1 MFSLF
6 CVMTLEGWPDMSRT
20 LMHRS
25 SGGGWATVFFFIIF
39 VFFTNIF
46 LLNLVTGVIVENVL
60 LIAHQD
66 EIEQVRREK
75 KERDNKTQKLN
86 EIFELADTDNSE
98 TVSREE
104 FHSMLLNPDASA
116 ILRSLDIHIWDA
128 EDLFDILDVDDSGE
142 MDLKEFFEGF
152 NRVKGTALDK
162 HLLKLHD
169 QSYLPKLSY
178 EQKLEE
184 ETTKFGSPLVSI
196 PARLQELS
204 DAAFLKMVDL
214 EKVLHTELA
223 PDLQGW
229 APDDLDATSRRHS
242 RGALAYDEASL
253 ASPEKPTRLP
263 ASGALQV
270 SEAWASANGDAA
282 PANSEVATVA
292 AEDPE
297 DASEVLQTLTDLA
310 ETWQKIEEGFNEV
323 MKIQAGS
330 K

>member
-6 CVMTLEGWPDMSRT
+6 CVMTLEGWPDMCRT
-20 LMHRS
+20 LRHPS
-25 SGGGWATVFFFIIF
+25 SGGSVFTVFFFLVF

-66 EIEQVRREK
+66 EIEQIRREK

-104 FHSMLLNPDASA
+104 FHNMLLNPDASA

-142 MDLKEFFEGF
+142 KHLMKLHYDLLRE
-152 NRVKGTALDK
+152 NRVFRELVQRINGSLE
-162 HLLKLHD
+162 LHD
-169 QSYLPKLSY
+169 QSYLPKLTN

-229 APDDLDATSRRHS
+229 APDDLDAPSRRHS

-253 ASPEKPTRLP
+253 AASPEKP
-263 ASGALQV
+263 
-270 SEAWASANGDAA
+270 
-282 PANSEVATVA
+282 
-292 AEDPE
+292 
-297 DASEVLQTLTDLA
+297 
-310 ETWQKIEEGFNEV
+310 
-323 MKIQAGS
+323 
-330 K
+330 